1 MPISLVVAD
10 DHPLILDGL
19 RSLFRQEADFDV
31 VAECSNGAQALEAAR
46 RHAPDLLVLDL
57 RMKDGD
63 GLDVLRSIA
72 KEALPTRVVVLTAA
86 LDEDQV
92 VEAIRLGAKGIVLK
106 EMAPRLLVQCIREV
120 HAGGEW
126 LDIAPV
132 GRALGQLLSR
142 EANEQALNL
151 TDREREVI
159 RFVSRGLQNKDIA
172 SRLGISEGTVKI
184 HVHHIYAK
192 LGLSNRVALAVFARD
207 KGIIGP

>member
-46 RHAPDLLVLDL
+46 RRQPDVLVLDL
-57 RMKDGD
+57 RMKEVD
-63 GLDVLRSIA
+63 GLEVLRSIA

-86 LDEDQV
+86 LDEEQV

-106 EMAPRLLVQCIREV
+106 EMAPRLLVQCIRKV

-132 GRALGQLLSR
+132 GRALGESLSR
-142 EANEQALNL
+142 EADEQAVNL
-151 TDREREVI
+151 TDRELEVI
-159 RFVSRGLQNKDIA
+159 RFVSKGLQNKDIA
-172 SRLGISEGTVKI
+172 SALGISEGTVKL

-192 LGLSNRVALAVFARD
+192 LGLGNRIDLAVYARN
-207 KGIIGP
+207 KGISGA

>member
-31 VAECSNGAQALEAAR
+31 VAECSNGAQALEAAS
-46 RHAPDLLVLDL
+46 RHEPDVLVLDL
-57 RMKDGD
+57 RMKDVN

-132 GRALGQLLSR
+132 GRALSHLLSR
-142 EANEQALNL
+142 EASEQALNL

-159 RFVSRGLQNKDIA
+159 RFVSKGLQNKDIA
-172 SRLGISEGTVKI
+172 SELGISEGTVKI

-192 LGLSNRVALAVFARD
+192 LGLSNRVELAVYARD
-207 KGIIGP
+207 KGIIGA

>member
-1 MPISLVVAD
+1 MPISLVLVD

-46 RHAPDLLVLDL
+46 RRQPDVLVLDL
-57 RMKDGD
+57 RMKEVD
-63 GLDVLRSIA
+63 GLEVLRSIA
-72 KEALPTRVVVLTAA
+72 NEALPMRIVVLTAA
-86 LDEDQV
+86 LDEEQV

-142 EANEQALNL
+142 EASEQALNL
-151 TDREREVI
+151 TDRELEVI
-159 RFVSRGLQNKDIA
+159 RFVSKGLQNKDIA
-172 SRLGISEGTVKI
+172 SELGISEGTVKI

-192 LGLSNRVALAVFARD
+192 LGLSNRV
-207 KGIIGP
+207 

>member
-31 VAECSNGAQALEAAR
+31 VAECSNGTQALEAAR
-46 RHAPDLLVLDL
+46 RHEPDVLVLDL
-57 RMKDGD
+57 RMKDVN

-72 KEALPTRVVVLTAA
+72 KEAMPTRVVVLTAA

-159 RFVSRGLQNKDIA
+159 RFVSKGLQNKDIA
-172 SRLGISEGTVKI
+172 SELGISEGTVKI

-192 LGLSNRVALAVFARD
+192 LGLSNRVELAVYARD
-207 KGIIGP
+207 KGIIGA

>member
-1 MPISLVVAD
+1 MPISLILVD

-46 RHAPDLLVLDL
+46 RRQPDVLVLDL
-57 RMKDGD
+57 RMKEVD
-63 GLDVLRSIA
+63 GLEVLRSIA
-72 KEALPTRVVVLTAA
+72 EEALPTRVVVLTAA
-86 LDEDQV
+86 LDEEQV
-92 VEAIRLGAKGIVLK
+92 IEAIRLGAKGIVLK

-142 EANEQALNL
+142 EASEQALNL

-159 RFVSRGLQNKDIA
+159 RFVSKGLQNKDIA
-172 SRLGISEGTVKI
+172 SKLGISEGTVKI

-192 LGLSNRVALAVFARD
+192 LGLSNRVELAVYARE
-207 KGIIGP
+207 KRIVGP

>member
-1 MPISLVVAD
+1 MPISLVLVD

-46 RHAPDLLVLDL
+46 RRQP
-57 RMKDGD
+57 
-63 GLDVLRSIA
+63 DVL
-72 KEALPTRVVVLTAA
+72 VLTAA
-86 LDEDQV
+86 LDEEQV

-142 EANEQALNL
+142 EASEQALNL
-151 TDREREVI
+151 TDRELEVI
-159 RFVSRGLQNKDIA
+159 RFVSKGLQNKDIA
-172 SRLGISEGTVKI
+172 SELGISEGTVKI

-192 LGLSNRVALAVFARD
+192 LGLSNRV
-207 KGIIGP
+207 

>member
-31 VAECSNGAQALEAAR
+31 LVECSNGAQALEAAR
-46 RHAPDLLVLDL
+46 RHQPDVLVLDL
-57 RMKDGD
+57 RMKEVD
-63 GLDVLRSIA
+63 GLAVLRSIA
-72 KEALPTRVVVLTAA
+72 EEALPTRVVVLTAA
-86 LDEDQV
+86 LDEEQV

-106 EMAPRLLVQCIREV
+106 EMAPRLLVQCIRKV

-132 GRALGQLLSR
+132 GRALGELLSR

-151 TDREREVI
+151 TDRELEVI
-159 RFVSRGLQNKDIA
+159 RFVSKGLQNKAIA
-172 SRLGISEGTVKI
+172 LELGISEGTVKI

-192 LGLSNRVALAVFARD
+192 LGLSNRVELAVYSRH
-207 KGIIGP
+207 KGISGA

>member
-1 MPISLVVAD
+1 MPISLILVD

-46 RHAPDLLVLDL
+46 RRQPDVLVLDL
-57 RMKDGD
+57 RMKEVD
-63 GLDVLRSIA
+63 GLEVLRSIA
-72 KEALPTRVVVLTAA
+72 NEALPMRIVVLTAA
-86 LDEDQV
+86 LDEEQV

-142 EANEQALNL
+142 EASEQALNL
-151 TDREREVI
+151 TDRELEVI
-159 RFVSRGLQNKDIA
+159 RFVSKGLQNKDIA
-172 SRLGISEGTVKI
+172 SELGISEGTVKTHVISI
-184 HVHHIYAK
+184 HEK
-192 LGLSNRVALAVFARD
+192 LGVTGRTESVVTAIKRGILRV
-207 KGIIGP
+207 

>member
-1 MPISLVVAD
+1 MPISLVLVD

-46 RHAPDLLVLDL
+46 RRQPDVLVLDL
-57 RMKDGD
+57 RMKEVD
-63 GLDVLRSIA
+63 GLEVLRSIA
-72 KEALPTRVVVLTAA
+72 EEALPTRVVVLTAA
-86 LDEDQV
+86 LDEEQV

-132 GRALGQLLSR
+132 GRALGESLSR
-142 EANEQALNL
+142 EADEQAVNL
-151 TDREREVI
+151 TYRELDVI
-159 RFVSRGLQNKDIA
+159 RFVSKGLQNKDIA
-172 SRLGISEGTVKI
+172 SELGISEGTVKI

-192 LGLSNRVALAVFARD
+192 LGLSNRVELAVYARE
-207 KGIIGP
+207 KRIVGP

>member
-1 MPISLVVAD
+1 MPISLVVVD

-19 RSLFRQEADFDV
+19 RSLFRQEADFAV
-31 VAECSNGAQALEAAR
+31 VAECSNGTQALEAAR
-46 RHAPDLLVLDL
+46 RHAPDVLVLDL
-57 RMKDGD
+57 RMKDVN

-126 LDIAPV
+126 LDTAPV
-132 GRALGQLLSR
+132 GRALGHLLAR

-151 TDREREVI
+151 TDREREVV
-159 RFVSRGLQNKDIA
+159 RFVSKGLQNKDIA
-172 SRLGISEGTVKI
+172 SELGISEGTVKI

-192 LGLSNRVALAVFARD
+192 LGLSNRVELAVFARD
-207 KGIIGP
+207 KGIIGA

>member
-1 MPISLVVAD
+1 MPISLILVD

-46 RHAPDLLVLDL
+46 RRQPDVLVLDL
-57 RMKDGD
+57 RMKEVD
-63 GLDVLRSIA
+63 GLAVLRSIA
-72 KEALPTRVVVLTAA
+72 NEALPTRVVVLTAA
-86 LDEDQV
+86 LDKEQV
-92 VEAIRLGAKGIVLK
+92 VEAIRLGAKGIILK
-106 EMAPRLLVQCIREV
+106 EMGPRLLVQCIREV

-132 GRALGQLLSR
+132 GRALGELLSR

-151 TDREREVI
+151 TDRELEVI
-159 RFVSRGLQNKDIA
+159 RFVSKGLQNKDIA
-172 SRLGISEGTVKI
+172 SELGISEGTVKI

-192 LGLSNRVALAVFARD
+192 LGLSNRVELAVYARE
-207 KGIIGP
+207 KRIVGP

>member
-19 RSLFRQEADFDV
+19 RSLFRQEADFHV
-31 VAECSNGAQALEAAR
+31 AAECSNGTQALEAVR
-46 RHAPDLLVLDL
+46 RHAPDVLVLDL
-57 RMKDGD
+57 RMKDMS

-72 KEALPTRVVVLTAA
+72 EEALPTRVVVLTAA

-92 VEAIRLGAKGIVLK
+92 VEAIRLGGKGIVLK
-106 EMAPRLLVQCIREV
+106 EMAPRLLVQCIRAV

-142 EANEQALNL
+142 EANERALNL

-159 RFVSRGLQNKDIA
+159 RFVSKGLPNKDIA
-172 SRLGISEGTVKI
+172 SELGISEGTVKI

-192 LGLSNRVALAVFARD
+192 LGLSNRVELAVYARD
-207 KGIIGP
+207 KGIIGA

>member
-19 RSLFRQEADFDV
+19 RSLFRQEADFAV
-31 VAECSNGAQALEAAR
+31 VAECGNGTQALEAAR
-46 RHAPDLLVLDL
+46 HHEPDVLVLDL
-57 RMKDGD
+57 RMKDMN

-72 KEALPTRVVVLTAA
+72 EEAVPTRVVVLTAA

-106 EMAPRLLVQCIREV
+106 EMAPRLLVQCIRAV

-132 GRALGQLLSR
+132 GRALDQLLSR

-159 RFVSRGLQNKDIA
+159 RFVSKGLQNKEIA
-172 SRLGISEGTVKI
+172 SELGISEGTVKI

-192 LGLSNRVALAVFARD
+192 LGLSNRVELTVYARD
-207 KGIIGP
+207 KGIIGA

>member
-1 MPISLVVAD
+1 MPISLVLVD

-46 RHAPDLLVLDL
+46 RRQPDVLVLDL
-57 RMKDGD
+57 RMKEVD
-63 GLDVLRSIA
+63 GLAVLRSIA
-72 KEALPTRVVVLTAA
+72 NEALPTRVVVLTAA

-132 GRALGQLLSR
+132 GRALGHLLSR

-151 TDREREVI
+151 TDRELDVI
-159 RFVSRGLQNKDIA
+159 RFVSKGLQNKDIA
-172 SRLGISEGTVKI
+172 SELGISEGTVKI

-192 LGLSNRVALAVFARD
+192 LGLSNRVELAVYARE
-207 KGIIGP
+207 KRIIGP